1 MYVHRFQVAQ
11 SESVDSWTLYNTRP
25 FYRKKTDDNRLDF
38 IRIVIS
44 VIPGTQSFSYKYH
57 NSIIVPCCYRK
68 EAAVASLCRK
78 VAMCGFSQKIVT
90 SLKFVYR
97 TAFPDLD
104 LYHMVA
110 TLLSILATFAK
121 MADKSKE
128 RTFIM
133 VKPDGVQRGLVG
145 EIMKRFES
153 RGYKLVACKMCRV
166 SKICK
171 ISPLFDKQI
180 LFSKTPVHV
189 LI

>member
-1 MYVHRFQVAQ
+1 M
-11 SESVDSWTLYNTRP
+11 DSLQHASFLQKKRLVILYISHCCIKAFRTNT
-25 FYRKKTDDNRLDF
+25 T
-38 IRIVIS
+38 I
-44 VIPGTQSFSYKYH
+44 Q
-57 NSIIVPCCYRK
+57 CCYRGVSMPQSSYVWNFPK
-68 EAAVASLCRK
+68 NCDVT
-78 VAMCGFSQKIVT
+78 KICV
-90 SLKFVYR
+90 LA
-97 TAFPDLD
+97 AFPDLD

-166 SKICK
+166 RNCK
-171 ISPLFDKQI
+171 CRHCSINKYFFQDAGTRADL
-180 LFSKTPVHV
+180 TCH
-189 LI
+189 